1 MKLIYKFQELIVKIY
16 GMGKNNS
23 GSTPL
28 TSPHED
34 QHTPSIRITTQ
45 TQREAIQEVI
55 QKVESKREKTRQT
68 CITSTI

>member
-1 MKLIYKFQELIVKIY
+1 MKLIYKFQELIAKIY
-16 GMGKNNS
+16 GMGKNSS
-23 GSTPL
+23 GATL
-28 TSPHED
+28 HTYTHED

-45 TQREAIQEVI
+45 TQREAIQEAI